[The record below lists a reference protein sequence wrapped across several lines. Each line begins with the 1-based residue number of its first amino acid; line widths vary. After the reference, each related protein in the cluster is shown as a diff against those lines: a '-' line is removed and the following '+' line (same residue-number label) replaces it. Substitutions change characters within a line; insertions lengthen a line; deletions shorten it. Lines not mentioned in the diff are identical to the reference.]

1 MRQNIQKPAT
11 TNQNGPKQP
20 KTSYNDSERDPKRPK
35 TTQNETKQH

>member
-1 MRQNIQKPAT
+1 MQNIQKRAA

-20 KTSYNDSERDPKRPK
+20 KTSYNDSKRDLKRPK